1 MRFAPVC
8 NRGAVGRLFP
18 LIAAVILVDS
28 VFYSAI
34 TPLLPQY
41 SDDLGLS
48 KSAAGL
54 LSASY
59 AAGTLLAALPGGW
72 LAGRAGGRATT
83 LLGLALLGV
92 TSVAFGFAED
102 IVLLD
107 TARFLQGVGG
117 ACSWAGCLT
126 WLVSESPPERRGET
140 IGAVLGVAVVGFLI
154 GPALGAAA
162 TEVGTEAVFSGAAV
176 LAAALATWALFT
188 REGRR
193 EAPASLGVLA
203 SALRRRPLASAVWLF
218 TLPALFAGTLNVLVP
233 LRMDDLGASAF
244 AIGAVFIAG
253 SAAEAV
259 MSPLLGRFSDRR
271 GRWLPLRVGLV
282 GAGLTA
288 LLLPLPGT
296 AWVLAGA
303 TLATVIALA
312 FFWAPAGAMLS
323 EAAES
328 AGLDQGLAFGVL
340 NLAWAGGQVVGGG
353 ASGALADLASD
364 AVPYALLGALCLV
377 TLVLARDRGPVSA
390 L

>member
-1 MRFAPVC
+1 V
-8 NRGAVGRLFP
+8 VGRLFP

-34 TPLLPQY
+34 TPLLPEY
-41 SDDLGLS
+41 SEELGLS

-59 AAGTLLAALPGGW
+59 AGGTLIAALPGGW
-72 LAGRAGGRATT
+72 LAGRAGGRVTT
-83 LLGLALLGV
+83 LLGLTLLGA
-92 TSVAFGFAED
+92 TSVVFGFAED
-102 IVLLD
+102 IVVLD
-107 TARFLQGVGG
+107 AARFLQGVGG

-126 WLVSESPPERRGET
+126 WLISESPPERRGET

-162 TEVGTEAVFSGAAV
+162 TEVGTEVVFSGAAV
-176 LAAALATWALFT
+176 LAAALAVWALAT
-188 REGRR
+188 PEGHR
-193 EAPASLGVLA
+193 EAPASWRTLA
-203 SALRRRPLASAVWLF
+203 AALRRRPLASAVWLF

-233 LRMDDLGASAF
+233 LRMDDLGAGAV

-259 MSPLLGRFSDRR
+259 MSPLLGRLSDLR
-271 GRWLPLRVGLV
+271 GRWLPLRAGLV
-282 GAGLTA
+282 GAGVTA

-296 AWVLAGA
+296 AWLLAGIM
-303 TLATVIALA
+303 LSTVIALA

-340 NLAWAGGQVVGGG
+340 NLAWAGGQVIGGG
-353 ASGALADLASD
+353 ASGALADLTSD
-364 AVPYALLGALCLV
+364 AVPYGLLAGLCLI
-377 TLVLARDRGPVSA
+377 TFALARRREPVPA
-390 L
+390 W

>member
-1 MRFAPVC
+1 
-8 NRGAVGRLFP
+8 VGRLFP

-59 AAGTLLAALPGGW
+59 AAGTLTFALPAGW

-92 TSVAFGFAED
+92 TSVVFGFAED

-107 TARFLQGVGG
+107 ATRFMQGVGG

-126 WLVSESPPERRGET
+126 WLISESPPERRGET
-140 IGAVLGVAVVGFLI
+140 IGAVLGVAVVGFLV

-176 LAAALATWALFT
+176 LAVALGVWALATPEGH
-188 REGRR
+188 REP
-193 EAPASLGVLA
+193 PASWRTLA
-203 SALRRRPLASAVWLF
+203 VALRRRPLASAVWLF

-233 LRMDDLGASAF
+233 LRMDDLGATAA
-244 AIGAVFIAG
+244 AIAAVFIAG
-253 SAAEAV
+253 SAAEAA
-259 MSPLLGRFSDRR
+259 MSPVVGRFSDRR
-271 GRWLPLRVGLV
+271 GRLLPLRAGLA
-282 GAGLTA
+282 GAGITA
-288 LLLPLPGT
+288 LALPLPGT
-296 AWVLAGA
+296 AWLLAGA

-323 EAAES
+323 EAAE
-328 AGLDQGLAFGVL
+328 AADLDQGLAFGVL
-340 NLAWAGGQVVGGG
+340 NLAWAGGQVIGGS
-353 ASGALADLASD
+353 ASGALADLTSD
-364 AVPYALLGALCLV
+364 VVPYTLLAALCLV
-377 TLVLARDRGPVSA
+377 TLTLARDRAPVTTS
-390 L
+390 

>member
-1 MRFAPVC
+1 M
-8 NRGAVGRLFP
+8 VGRLFP

-34 TPLLPQY
+34 TPLLPEY
-41 SDDLGLS
+41 SEELGLS

-59 AAGTLLAALPGGW
+59 AGGTLIAALPGGW
-72 LAGRAGGRATT
+72 LAGRAGGRVTT
-83 LLGLALLGV
+83 LLGLTLLGA
-92 TSVAFGFAED
+92 TSVVFGFAED
-102 IVLLD
+102 IVVLD
-107 TARFLQGVGG
+107 AARFLQGVGG

-126 WLVSESPPERRGET
+126 WLISESPPERRGET

-162 TEVGTEAVFSGAAV
+162 TEVGTEVVFSGAAV
-176 LAAALATWALFT
+176 LAAALAVWALAT
-188 REGRR
+188 PEGHR
-193 EAPASLGVLA
+193 EAPASWRTLA
-203 SALRRRPLASAVWLF
+203 AALRRRPLASAVWLF

-233 LRMDDLGASAF
+233 LRMDDLGAGAV

-259 MSPLLGRFSDRR
+259 MSPLLGRLSDLR
-271 GRWLPLRVGLV
+271 GRWLPLRAGLV
-282 GAGLTA
+282 GAGVTA

-296 AWVLAGA
+296 AWLLAGIM
-303 TLATVIALA
+303 LSTVIALA

-340 NLAWAGGQVVGGG
+340 NLAWAGGQVIGGG
-353 ASGALADLASD
+353 ASGALADLTSD
-364 AVPYALLGALCLV
+364 AVPYGLLAGLCLI
-377 TLVLARDRGPVSA
+377 TFALARRREPVPA
-390 L
+390 W

>member
-1 MRFAPVC
+1 M
-8 NRGAVGRLFP
+8 VGRLFP

-34 TPLLPQY
+34 TPLLPEY
-41 SDDLGLS
+41 SEELGLS

-59 AAGTLLAALPGGW
+59 AGGTLIAALPGGW
-72 LAGRAGGRATT
+72 LAGRAGGRVTT
-83 LLGLALLGV
+83 LLGLTLLGA
-92 TSVAFGFAED
+92 TSVVFGFAED
-102 IVLLD
+102 IVVLD
-107 TARFLQGVGG
+107 AARFLQGVGG

-126 WLVSESPPERRGET
+126 WLISESPPERRGEM

-162 TEVGTEAVFSGAAV
+162 TEVGTEVVFSGAAV
-176 LAAALATWALFT
+176 LAAALAVWALAT
-188 REGRR
+188 PEGHR
-193 EAPASLGVLA
+193 EAPASWRTLA
-203 SALRRRPLASAVWLF
+203 AALRRRPLASAVWLF

-233 LRMDDLGASAF
+233 LRMDDLGAGAV

-259 MSPLLGRFSDRR
+259 MSPLLGRLSDRR
-271 GRWLPLRVGLV
+271 GRWLPLRAGLV
-282 GAGLTA
+282 GAGVTA

-296 AWVLAGA
+296 AWLLAGIM
-303 TLATVIALA
+303 LSTVIALA

-340 NLAWAGGQVVGGG
+340 NLAWAGGQVIGGG
-353 ASGALADLASD
+353 ASGALADLTSD
-364 AVPYALLGALCLV
+364 AVPYALLAALCLI
-377 TLVLARDRGPVSA
+377 TFALARRREPVPA
-390 L
+390 W

>member
-1 MRFAPVC
+1 V
-8 NRGAVGRLFP
+8 VGRLFP

-34 TPLLPQY
+34 TPLLPEY
-41 SDDLGLS
+41 SEDLGLS

-59 AAGTLLAALPGGW
+59 AGGTLIAALPGGW
-72 LAGRAGGRATT
+72 LAGRAGGRVTT
-83 LLGLALLGV
+83 LLGLTLLGA
-92 TSVAFGFAED
+92 TSVVFGFAED
-102 IVLLD
+102 IVVLD
-107 TARFLQGVGG
+107 AARFLQGVGG

-126 WLVSESPPERRGET
+126 WLISESPPERRGET

-162 TEVGTEAVFSGAAV
+162 TEVGTEVVFSGAAV
-176 LAAALATWALFT
+176 LAAALAVWALAT
-188 REGRR
+188 PEGHR
-193 EAPASLGVLA
+193 EAPASWRTLA
-203 SALRRRPLASAVWLF
+203 AALRRRPLASAVWLF

-233 LRMDDLGASAF
+233 LRMDDLGAGAV

-259 MSPLLGRFSDRR
+259 MSPLLGRLSDRR
-271 GRWLPLRVGLV
+271 GRWLPLRAGLV
-282 GAGLTA
+282 GAGVTA

-296 AWVLAGA
+296 AWLLAGIM
-303 TLATVIALA
+303 LSTVIALA

-340 NLAWAGGQVVGGG
+340 NLAWAGGQVIGGG
-353 ASGALADLASD
+353 ASGALADLTSD
-364 AVPYALLGALCLV
+364 AVPYGLLAGLCLI
-377 TLVLARDRGPVSA
+377 TFALARRREPVPA
-390 L
+390 W

>member
-1 MRFAPVC
+1 M
-8 NRGAVGRLFP
+8 VGRLFP

-34 TPLLPQY
+34 TPLLPEY
-41 SDDLGLS
+41 SEDLGLS

-59 AAGTLLAALPGGW
+59 AGGTLIAALPGGW
-72 LAGRAGGRATT
+72 LAGRAGGRVTT
-83 LLGLALLGV
+83 LLGLTLLGA
-92 TSVAFGFAED
+92 TSVVFGFAED
-102 IVLLD
+102 IVVLD
-107 TARFLQGVGG
+107 AARFLQGVGG

-126 WLVSESPPERRGET
+126 WLISESPPERRGET

-162 TEVGTEAVFSGAAV
+162 TEVGTEVVFSGAAV
-176 LAAALATWALFT
+176 LAAALAVWALAT
-188 REGRR
+188 PEGHR
-193 EAPASLGVLA
+193 EAPASWRTLA
-203 SALRRRPLASAVWLF
+203 AALRRRPLASAVWLF

-233 LRMDDLGASAF
+233 LRMDDLGAGAV

-259 MSPLLGRFSDRR
+259 MSPLLGRLSDRR
-271 GRWLPLRVGLV
+271 GRWLPLRAGLV
-282 GAGLTA
+282 GAGVTA

-296 AWVLAGA
+296 AWLLAGIM
-303 TLATVIALA
+303 LSTVIALA

-340 NLAWAGGQVVGGG
+340 NLAWAGGQVIGGG
-353 ASGALADLASD
+353 ASGALADLTSD
-364 AVPYALLGALCLV
+364 AVPYGLLAGLCLI
-377 TLVLARDRGPVSA
+377 TFALARRREPVPA
-390 L
+390 W

>member
-1 MRFAPVC
+1 V
-8 NRGAVGRLFP
+8 VGRLFP

-34 TPLLPQY
+34 TPLLPEY
-41 SDDLGLS
+41 SEDLGLS

-59 AAGTLLAALPGGW
+59 AGGTLIAALPGGW
-72 LAGRAGGRATT
+72 LAGRAGGRVTT
-83 LLGLALLGV
+83 LLGLTLLGA
-92 TSVAFGFAED
+92 TSVVFGFAED
-102 IVLLD
+102 IVVLD
-107 TARFLQGVGG
+107 AARFLQGVGG

-126 WLVSESPPERRGET
+126 WLISESPPERRGET

-162 TEVGTEAVFSGAAV
+162 TEVGTEVVFSGAAV
-176 LAAALATWALFT
+176 LAAALAVWALAT
-188 REGRR
+188 PEGHR
-193 EAPASLGVLA
+193 EAPASWRTLA
-203 SALRRRPLASAVWLF
+203 AALRRRPLASAVWLF

-233 LRMDDLGASAF
+233 LRMDDLGAGAV

-259 MSPLLGRFSDRR
+259 MSPLLGRLSDLR
-271 GRWLPLRVGLV
+271 GRWLPLRAGLV
-282 GAGLTA
+282 GAGVTA

-296 AWVLAGA
+296 AWLLAGIM
-303 TLATVIALA
+303 LSTVIALA

-340 NLAWAGGQVVGGG
+340 NLAWAGGQVIGGG
-353 ASGALADLASD
+353 ASGALADLTSD
-364 AVPYALLGALCLV
+364 AVPYALLAALCLI
-377 TLVLARDRGPVSA
+377 TFALARRREPVPA
-390 L
+390 W

>member
-1 MRFAPVC
+1 M
-8 NRGAVGRLFP
+8 GRLFP

-48 KSAAGL
+48 KTGAGL

-59 AAGTLLAALPGGW
+59 AGGTLIAALPSGW

-102 IVLLD
+102 IFLLD

-126 WLVSESPPERRGET
+126 WLISESPPERRGET
-140 IGAVLGVAVVGFLI
+140 IGAVLGMAVVGFLI

-176 LAAALATWALFT
+176 LAAALGGWALVT
-188 REGRR
+188 PEGNR
-193 EAPASLGVLA
+193 EAPAPWGVLA
-203 SALRRRPLASAVWLF
+203 VALRRRPLASAVWLF
-218 TLPALFAGTLNVLVP
+218 TLPALFAGTLDVLVP
-233 LRMDDLGASAF
+233 LRMDDLGATAV

-253 SAAEAV
+253 SAVEAV

-282 GAGLTA
+282 GAALTA

-296 AWVLAGA
+296 AWLLAG
-303 TLATVIALA
+303 TVLSTVTALA
-312 FFWAPAGAMLS
+312 FFWAPAGAMVS

-340 NLAWAGGQVVGGG
+340 NLAWAGGQVIGGG
-353 ASGALADLASD
+353 ASGALADLTSD
-364 AVPYALLGALCLV
+364 AVPYALLAALCLI
-377 TLVLARDRGPVSA
+377 TFVLARERAPAVVAGHH
-390 L
+390 